1 MTTKTA
7 KQTIDKLNQAWQA
20 TNLSAKQREKLEKE
34 IEDSHLAFNKASL
47 SEGNVPIISV
57 VMSVYNT
64 EKYVAAA
71 LESILNQTFSN
82 FEIILIDDGSSDTS
96 LDIVRSYKDPRIR
109 IVHQNNHGLVY
120 SFNKGVKLARGEYIA
135 RMDADDVCLPSR
147 FEKEL
152 IWLLS
157 NPKHGLVGTFFRYIE
172 QETAAPLDVI
182 QTSPLQH
189 TDIMRMMYIVNPF
202 GHGSVMYRK
211 QAFLDAG
218 GYRKEYEPS
227 EDYDLWR
234 RIGEKWTVGQIP
246 EVLYLWRFQ
255 TSGLGNI
262 SQRKR
267 KQSNDSAA
275 QTVKNMWSMPL
286 FDKSSA
292 SVIADGKAI
301 KNMTSPLASTLYN
314 QYVEHQL
321 RLVEQFIEHGYLRAA
336 IKTARGAHRL
346 EPQLAK
352 TRVRRPLLHAIVKRM
367 MGKKR

>member
-1 MTTKTA
+1 MTTEKA
-7 KQTIDKLNQAWQA
+7 QQTIKKLNQEWLAA
-20 TNLSAKQREKLEKE
+20 TLGAKQRDKLEQD
-34 IEDSHLAFNKASL
+34 IEKAHLAFNEASL
-47 SEGNVPIISV
+47 DEGTSPIISV

-64 EKYVAAA
+64 EKYVAVA
-71 LESILNQTFSN
+71 LESILNQTFGN
-82 FEIILIDDGSSDTS
+82 FEIVLIDDGSSDAS
-96 LDIVRSYKDPRIR
+96 LEIVRSYNDPRIR
-109 IVHQNNHGLVY
+109 IVHQSNHGLVY
-120 SFNKGVKLARGEYIA
+120 SFNKGVRLARGEFIA
-135 RMDADDVCLPSR
+135 RMDADDICLPSR

-152 IWLLS
+152 VWLLS
-157 NPKHGLVGTFFRYIE
+157 DARHGLVGTFFRYIE

-189 TDIMRMMYIVNPF
+189 IDIMRMMYLVNPF

-211 QAFLDAG
+211 QAFIDAG
-218 GYRKEYEPS
+218 GYRKDYEPS

-275 QTVKNMWSMPL
+275 QTVRNMWSMPL
-286 FDKSSA
+286 FDKSS
-292 SVIADGKAI
+292 SRIIADGAAI
-301 KNMTSPLASTLYN
+301 KGLSSPLAPTLYN
-314 QYVEHQL
+314 QYIEHQL

-346 EPQLAK
+346 EPKLARSRIRK
-352 TRVRRPLLHAIVKRM
+352 PLLRAIAKRIL
-367 MGKKR
+367 GKDK

>member
-1 MTTKTA
+1 MTTTTIQ
-7 KQTIDKLNQAWQA
+7 QTIHKLNKNWQA
-20 TNLSAKQREKLEKE
+20 KNLGDKQRERLEKE
-34 IEDSHLAFNKASL
+34 IEDQHLAFNNASL
-47 SEGNVPIISV
+47 NESTTPIISV

-71 LESILNQTFSN
+71 LESILNQTFNN
-82 FEIILIDDGSSDTS
+82 FEIILIDDGSSDAS
-96 LDIVRSYKDPRIR
+96 LDIVRSYEDPRIR

-120 SFNKGVKLARGEYIA
+120 SFNKGVRLARGEFIA
-135 RMDADDVCLPSR
+135 RMDADDICLPSR

-152 IWLLS
+152 VWLLS
-157 NPKHGLVGTFFRYIE
+157 DPKHGLVGTFFRYIE

-189 TDIMRMMYIVNPF
+189 TDIMRMMYLVNPF

-275 QTVKNMWSMPL
+275 RTVQNMWSMPL
-286 FDKSSA
+286 FDKSSKD
-292 SVIADGKAI
+292 VVADGLVL
-301 KNMTSPLASTLYN
+301 KNLPSPLSATLYN
-314 QYVEHQL
+314 QYVEHQM
-321 RLVEQFIEHGYLRAA
+321 RLTLQFIEHGYLRAA
-336 IKTARGAHRL
+336 IKTARGAHKL
-346 EPQLAK
+346 EPSIAK
-352 TRVRRPLLHAIVKRM
+352 ARVRSPLARAVLKRVI
-367 MGKKR
+367 GKKS